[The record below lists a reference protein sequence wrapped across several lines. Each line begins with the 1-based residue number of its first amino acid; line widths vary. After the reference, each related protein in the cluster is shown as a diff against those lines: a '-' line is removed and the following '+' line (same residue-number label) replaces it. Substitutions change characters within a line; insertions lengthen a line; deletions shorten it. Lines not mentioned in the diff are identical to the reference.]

1 MMTGGSKIS
10 AAAPT
15 SHAIT
20 LEDLIEHFALIYGTD
35 LVWDG
40 LHRITMKIGNMAH
53 AHGTDNVRMW
63 KQSPGRRVVKQE
75 NIVFDPTESCDPDE
89 FINLYNG
96 LAVSPIPCGEH
107 DVSVMLEL
115 LRHLCANSA
124 SPEVDADQ
132 VVRWVLCWL
141 ALPLQRP
148 GAKLRT
154 ALVFHGPQGAGKN
167 LFFDA
172 IRSMYGPYGVMVG
185 QTELEEK
192 YNSWL
197 SAKLLVLGNEVVTRQ
212 ELYHNKNKLK
222 WVITE
227 DMIPI
232 RGMHLDVRWERN
244 HANVVFMSN
253 EQQPLALEEGDRR
266 YVVVYTPQPEA
277 GTLYARAAAFLKAGG
292 AAKFLHF
299 LLNYDVGNFG
309 EHTKPIMTAAKA
321 DLIEIGMR
329 PSERF
334 MMEWINHFLPLPMQV
349 CSADQLY
356 RAFRRWCELA
366 GERFP
371 PPRAQF
377 TRAAVRWLEERCE
390 TDADGS
396 ISKPRL
402 SCKVVQ
408 IKGIANL
415 RKAVRCWIPRGK
427 EPPAGVTEGD
437 WALELLRAFNVALT
451 RFCASQMEGH
461 DAVPVRAGQPV
472 AVEARQ
478 PRAHH
483 LQPDRPH
490 PPLVGPPGERGR
502 KGTSANNQW
511 TGGAIISG
519 STGPLSF
526 APAGVVDTFEVV
538 VYNSNATAVLNLQI
552 DDAVPAVGPATF
564 TFINT
569 SGFSK
574 ITVKAAAPGTHVLKL
589 SSSIIGAG
597 AIRSMTAYNSLV
609 PAVDIITQSVRGASA
624 ATQALT
630 NASWFNLEGL
640 KYDAP
645 DITTIKLGLLAL
657 SDDGWLI
664 GANAAA
670 LAMLGIARGEVGAS
684 TVEGLLQ
691 LDVGT
696 LLAWSRQHAGAPRP
710 MRRHDGSVLWARV
723 EMGRHAAAA
732 QPGRSAPRIPLATPV
747 DPLAALDTGDTAMLA
762 AIGRARRVLD
772 KPIALLLQGESG
784 VGKEVFAQAMH
795 ASGMRR
801 DRPFVAV
808 NCAALP
814 EALIEA
820 ELFGY
825 RPGAFT
831 GAGRDGAPGRIREAH
846 GGTLFL
852 DEIGNMPLA
861 LQARLLRVLQDR
873 QVQPLGGG
881 KPVAVDFR
889 LVCATHRDLRGET
902 GKGRFR
908 EDLYYRLN
916 GLTLR
921 LPPLRERQDQ
931 AQLTARMLGSF
942 LPGRDLH
949 IAPEL
954 ALAMS
959 LYHWPG
965 NLRQLHN
972 ALQTACAMLDDG
984 DAQIEWGH
992 LPDDLAEDLRFAT
1005 RPRRD
1010 VDEAADLRSRALHT
1024 IEQAIQSCAGNLSE
1038 AARRLGI
1045 SRNTLY
1051 RKLRETGLR

>member
-1 MMTGGSKIS
+1 MPSSLARRTAGTDIREARRQLCQSGEVAHGLIAPAVRRSWERSRQFGLAPTGRAPGAPHAS
-10 AAAPT
+10 AAQLT
-15 SHAIT
+15 R
-20 LEDLIEHFALIYGTD
+20 ALD
-35 LVWDG
+35 RQREL
-40 LHRITMKIGNMAH
+40 LAH
-53 AHGTDNVRMW
+53 ARPVMEFVFEQTRDTGSMVILADAQGTLLQALGDAGFAQRAE
-63 KQSPGRRVVKQE
+63 RV
-75 NIVFDPTESCDPDE
+75 
-89 FINLYNG
+89 
-96 LAVSPIPCGEH
+96 
-107 DVSVMLEL
+107 
-115 LRHLCANSA
+115 
-124 SPEVDADQ
+124 
-132 VVRWVLCWL
+132 
-141 ALPLQRP
+141 ALRP
-148 GAKLRT
+148 GANWHEQWRGTNAIGT
-154 ALVFHGPQGAGKN
+154 ALADGESVVVHGGEHYLERNGFLTCTAAPVIDSAGRVLGVLDISGDQRGYHRHTLALARLAARTVEQK
-167 LFFDA
+167 LFDA
-172 IRSMYGPYGVMVG
+172 RHGGS
-185 QTELEEK
+185 LR
-192 YNSWL
+192 L
-197 SAKLLVLGNEVVTRQ
+197 RL
-212 ELYHNKNKLK
+212 
-222 WVITE
+222 
-227 DMIPI
+227 
-232 RGMHLDVRWERN
+232 
-244 HANVVFMSN
+244 HA
-253 EQQPLALEEGDRR
+253 
-266 YVVVYTPQPEA
+266 QPE
-277 GTLYARAAAFLKAGG
+277 G
-292 AAKFLHF
+292 
-299 LLNYDVGNFG
+299 
-309 EHTKPIMTAAKA
+309 
-321 DLIEIGMR
+321 IGSV
-329 PSERF
+329 SE
-334 MMEWINHFLPLPMQV
+334 
-349 CSADQLY
+349 
-356 RAFRRWCELA
+356 
-366 GERFP
+366 
-371 PPRAQF
+371 
-377 TRAAVRWLEERCE
+377 
-390 TDADGS
+390 
-396 ISKPRL
+396 
-402 SCKVVQ
+402 
-408 IKGIANL
+408 
-415 RKAVRCWIPRGK
+415 
-427 EPPAGVTEGD
+427 
-437 WALELLRAFNVALT
+437 
-451 RFCASQMEGH
+451 
-461 DAVPVRAGQPV
+461 
-472 AVEARQ
+472 
-478 PRAHH
+478 
-483 LQPDRPH
+483 
-490 PPLVGPPGERGR
+490 
-502 KGTSANNQW
+502 
-511 TGGAIISG
+511 
-519 STGPLSF
+519 
-526 APAGVVDTFEVV
+526 
-538 VYNSNATAVLNLQI
+538 
-552 DDAVPAVGPATF
+552 
-564 TFINT
+564 
-569 SGFSK
+569 
-574 ITVKAAAPGTHVLKL
+574 
-589 SSSIIGAG
+589 
-597 AIRSMTAYNSLV
+597 
-609 PAVDIITQSVRGASA
+609 
-624 ATQALT
+624 
-630 NASWFNLEGL
+630 
-640 KYDAP
+640 
-645 DITTIKLGLLAL
+645 GLLAL

-732 QPGRSAPRIPLATPV
+732 QPARSAPRIPLATPV

-852 DEIGNMPLA
+852 DEIGDMPLA